1 MVAPHIHPR
10 ATEILVNVAGP
21 PLMTGVIPEAGA
33 PCKFCS
39 HSGLF
44 EYTTNTPISQPL
56 SDMLVSETL
65 PSSLKDP
72 STLLQAPD
80 VTRQSS
86 WRDSSGCSPPNLGTF
101 TECVVFQTVPNP
113 LVSCSS
119 PKLSPLSTSKPTPL
133 PLEALVLQ

>member
-21 PLMTGVIPEAGA
+21 PLMTGVIPEAGS

-44 EYTTNTPISQPL
+44 EYTPPIPPISQPL

-65 PSSLKDP
+65 LSSPKGP

-86 WRDSSGCSPPNLGTF
+86 WPDSSGCSPPN
-101 TECVVFQTVPNP
+101 PRR
-113 LVSCSS
+113 
-119 PKLSPLSTSKPTPL
+119 
-133 PLEALVLQ
+133 